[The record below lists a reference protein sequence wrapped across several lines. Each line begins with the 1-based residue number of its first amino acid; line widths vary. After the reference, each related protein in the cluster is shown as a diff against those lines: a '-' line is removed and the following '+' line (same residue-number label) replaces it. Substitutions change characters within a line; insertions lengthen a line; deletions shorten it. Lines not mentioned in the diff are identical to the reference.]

1 MDTSTDSTN
10 PIERRNRVDVV
21 PASLGSVP
29 SNLLAAMRRVGRA
42 STFPDVTSRDAGFEA
57 THRAL
62 GEWLHAHVRAVDDFP
77 KPGVVFQD
85 LSPVYREPGLV
96 CRLAESVISVYRGR
110 FDHVVA
116 IDARGFVL
124 GAVVA
129 HVARR
134 PLVLLRKPGK
144 LPGPV
149 LSQSYELEY
158 GTAELEIQRDALPGG
173 AKAVVVDDVLA
184 TGGTLAAAAALVEAS
199 NAIVTGFAVVLE
211 ISALGGRAL
220 LYPHPV
226 FAAGRV
232 GERQPEPRMTSSWT
246 IRGRRND

>member
-1 MDTSTDSTN
+1 MPTSTDGTN
-10 PIERRNRVDVV
+10 QTERHNRVSVV

-29 SNLLAAMRRVGRA
+29 ANLLAAVRRVGWA
-42 STFPDVTSRDAGFEA
+42 STFRDVTGGDAGAEA

-62 GEWLHAHVRAVDDFP
+62 GEWLHAHVRAMDDFP
-77 KPGVVFQD
+77 KPGVAFQD

-96 CRLAESVISVYRGR
+96 CRLAESVIGAYRGR

-129 HVARR
+129 HVAAR

-158 GTAELEIQRDALPGG
+158 GAAALEIQRDALPDG
-173 AKAVVVDDVLA
+173 AKALVVDDVLA

-211 ISALGGRAL
+211 ISELGGRARL
-220 LYPHPV
+220 HPHLV

-232 GERQPEPRMTSSWT
+232 GERQPEPRITSSWT